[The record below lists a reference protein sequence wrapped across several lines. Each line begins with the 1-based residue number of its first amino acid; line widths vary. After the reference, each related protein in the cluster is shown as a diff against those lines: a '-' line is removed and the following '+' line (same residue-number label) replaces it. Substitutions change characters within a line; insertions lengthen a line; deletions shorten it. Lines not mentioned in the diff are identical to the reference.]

1 MESEKSNVT
10 EIIEELKATPA
21 AAECVNHGENIAV
34 ENDWLE
40 MRYTA
45 DRTDVKK
52 ESREEKQEKRVRRR
66 MRKEPE
72 ERAERSDGKLKG
84 VFTAKK
90 VVAALLV
97 IVVLAAAGVF
107 FMAEEGWAEELR
119 SAALA
124 VFGADSDINVMTLSA
139 TTNIDSISEGD
150 VVVKGGRLVLT
161 LTSGKVCEVT
171 DSSVSIQADKNTVVV
186 YGNMSEIAVVAGA
199 DVNEF
204 DILGRYEEMTTIN
217 VYYRGVKITDI
228 VEANRQLV
236 WQV

>member
-1 MESEKSNVT
+1 
-10 EIIEELKATPA
+10 
-21 AAECVNHGENIAV
+21 
-34 ENDWLE
+34 
-40 MRYTA
+40 
-45 DRTDVKK
+45 
-52 ESREEKQEKRVRRR
+52 
-66 MRKEPE
+66 
-72 ERAERSDGKLKG
+72 
-84 VFTAKK
+84 
-90 VVAALLV
+90 
-97 IVVLAAAGVF
+97 
-107 FMAEEGWAEELR
+107 MAEEGWAEELR

-139 TTNIDSISEGD
+139 TTDIDSISEGD

-199 DVNEF
+199 EVNEF

>member
-45 DRTDVKK
+45 DRTDVKR

-84 VFTAKK
+84 VFTAKSDHRCCRRQIQVRHQCYLCSPFCGK
-90 VVAALLV
+90 NC
-97 IVVLAAAGVF
+97 
-107 FMAEEGWAEELR
+107 
-119 SAALA
+119 
-124 VFGADSDINVMTLSA
+124 ADHRKL
-139 TTNIDSISEGD
+139 
-150 VVVKGGRLVLT
+150 
-161 LTSGKVCEVT
+161 
-171 DSSVSIQADKNTVVV
+171 
-186 YGNMSEIAVVAGA
+186 
-199 DVNEF
+199 
-204 DILGRYEEMTTIN
+204 
-217 VYYRGVKITDI
+217 
-228 VEANRQLV
+228 
-236 WQV
+236 

>member
-72 ERAERSDGKLKG
+72 ERA
-84 VFTAKK
+84 
-90 VVAALLV
+90 ALLV

-139 TTNIDSISEGD
+139 TTDIDSISEGD

>member
-1 MESEKSNVT
+1 
-10 EIIEELKATPA
+10 
-21 AAECVNHGENIAV
+21 
-34 ENDWLE
+34 
-40 MRYTA
+40 
-45 DRTDVKK
+45 
-52 ESREEKQEKRVRRR
+52 
-66 MRKEPE
+66 
-72 ERAERSDGKLKG
+72 
-84 VFTAKK
+84 
-90 VVAALLV
+90 
-97 IVVLAAAGVF
+97 
-107 FMAEEGWAEELR
+107 
-119 SAALA
+119 
-124 VFGADSDINVMTLSA
+124 MTLSA
-139 TTNIDSISEGD
+139 TTDIDSISEGD

>member
-97 IVVLAAAGVF
+97 IVVLAAAGGV
-107 FMAEEGWAEELR
+107 LR
-119 SAALA
+119 L
-124 VFGADSDINVMTLSA
+124 
-139 TTNIDSISEGD
+139 
-150 VVVKGGRLVLT
+150 R
-161 LTSGKVCEVT
+161 C
-171 DSSVSIQADKNTVVV
+171 SVPT
-186 YGNMSEIAVVAGA
+186 
-199 DVNEF
+199 
-204 DILGRYEEMTTIN
+204 RT
-217 VYYRGVKITDI
+217 
-228 VEANRQLV
+228 
-236 WQV
+236 